1 MVAFRRHGPRWRQ
14 PGTAYAGLQAL
25 GRKSC
30 NGGQTLW
37 SVYLTEPGPQQR
49 TAAQHIV
56 EVELFVVR
64 IEQLVAI
71 GIANDA
77 VRPRLMPAHTE
88 VRFGDGVGIEHR

>member
-1 MVAFRRHGPRWRQ
+1 MDLDGVS
-14 PGTAYAGLQAL
+14 QAL
-25 GRKSC
+25 LMPGCK
-30 NGGQTLW
+30 LW
-37 SVYLTEPGPQQR
+37 VGKVVMAAKPSGSVYLTEPGPQQR

-77 VRPRLMPAHTE
+77 VRPRLVPAHTE